1 MTTIVGDLCLNGS
14 CFVQTLPEK
23 QVGGGAVVS
32 GLEANEIGALLRGD
46 SGSWLGGGTF
56 CENGNCWA
64 TTVIKQSKRPFSKR
78 KDAAV
83 SAASRGLSV
92 AATLR
97 FDEIRTK

>member
-23 QVGGGAVVS
+23 QVGGAVVS